1 MTLTQQHL
9 QLDLTAKVAD
19 LCLPRPYPGAQH
31 PPITVGDTELC
42 SFGGSRSFPVSQSTC
57 NSSPQFARPGRPS
70 STTPPHCPALS
81 PALPASNH
89 SRLRG
94 PPRVGSPLL
103 TLSPSD
109 TSWGRGPPFEPRS
122 RHLGQ
127 KGRTEGWEGGKNS
140 CFIRRTPPRSVQCS
154 FSRSAP
160 SSIRS
165 RGPRFAGLHR
175 SSGASYPLAA
185 SPAQGLSLDLSSIPF
200 REPFPSPSTASRTRL
215 QRLPLLS
222 TGSSNALTLGPPPTS
237 VLGDTSPPAPGS
249 VRSPLRPLEP
259 LSLQALP
266 SPNLGTGGPHQPGP
280 S

>member
-1 MTLTQQHL
+1 MALSRSVGTPKPEGQASPGLSFLLRPLLLLGWGSGGGASASHHLLPALSILQSSSNLRASGRPCLLFASLCSVSPVTASPARVNPARHL

-42 SFGGSRSFPVSQSTC
+42 SLGGSRSFPVSQSTC

-109 TSWGRGPPFEPRS
+109 TSRGRGPQFEPRS

-127 KGRTEGWEGGKNS
+127 KGRTEGWEGGKN
-140 CFIRRTPPRSVQCS
+140 CMFHP
-154 FSRSAP
+154 
-160 SSIRS
+160 
-165 RGPRFAGLHR
+165 
-175 SSGASYPLAA
+175 
-185 SPAQGLSLDLSSIPF
+185 
-200 REPFPSPSTASRTRL
+200 
-215 QRLPLLS
+215 
-222 TGSSNALTLGPPPTS
+222 SNASEVCP
-237 VLGDTSPPAPGS
+237 V
-249 VRSPLRPLEP
+249 
-259 LSLQALP
+259 
-266 SPNLGTGGPHQPGP
+266 
-280 S
+280 